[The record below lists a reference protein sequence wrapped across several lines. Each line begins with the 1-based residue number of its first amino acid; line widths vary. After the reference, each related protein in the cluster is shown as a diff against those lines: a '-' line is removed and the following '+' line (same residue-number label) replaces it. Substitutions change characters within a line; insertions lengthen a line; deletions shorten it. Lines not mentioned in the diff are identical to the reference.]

1 MYRKQQYVFI
11 LEKSLNQEN
20 VIKTAALVL
29 ADQAT
34 LGTVS
39 TGMISVRLV
48 SKLLVN
54 SDKFYKSG
62 ENAKIC
68 QNL

>member
-1 MYRKQQYVFI
+1 MYRKQRYVFI

-48 SKLLVN
+48 SKVLVN
-54 SDKFYKSG
+54 SDKLY
-62 ENAKIC
+62 
-68 QNL
+68 

>member
-1 MYRKQQYVFI
+1 MYRKQRYVFI

-48 SKLLVN
+48 SKVLVN
-54 SDKFYKSG
+54 SDKFY
-62 ENAKIC
+62 
-68 QNL
+68 